1 MESEDLS
8 QILEDELVQRIVRN
22 FLDVHVLR
30 LIQTE
35 PMWGYKIIKRVETLF
50 GMKIRH
56 GSLYPLLNSLEEQGF
71 LESKQETKQG
81 RVRRVYE
88 ITSRGSQLIEYY
100 YESLR
105 EQLQGLDI
113 KREKT

>member
-1 MESEDLS
+1 MSR
-8 QILEDELVQRIVRN
+8 ILEDELVQRIVRN

-35 PMWGYKIIKRVETLF
+35 PMWGYKIIKRIKTLF
-50 GMKIRH
+50 GIKIRH
-56 GSLYPLLNSLEEQGF
+56 GSLYPLLNSLEEQGL
-71 LESKQETKQG
+71 LESRQETKQG
-81 RVRRVYE
+81 RVRRIYE
-88 ITSRGSQLIEYY
+88 ITPKGSQLIEYY

-105 EQLQGLDI
+105 GQLQKLDI